1 MIKIKNIELF
11 NFISFFGGPHK
22 LEIDGRDLLL
32 VLGDVDHIKSN
43 GAGKTSLVNAIA
55 WCLFGEIPG
64 YGNPADRIINIDNIK
79 KGAYVRIN
87 TVDNYQ
93 ITRYRKYQGKTG
105 LEIINNGSDISL
117 MTTTENQQMIND
129 IFSISYESFI
139 VSIFLSASEKSFID
153 LSPLKRF
160 HVISDLLDINRLNK
174 LESRIKNKLSKDM
187 KIIDEYKTII
197 SNIETQIQIL
207 QKEIEIHKSSFEE
220 YQHELHQNKENINNK
235 KKEINNKLINID
247 IENINN
253 TLKEWEEYDESI
265 QQLNTIKRQIEV
277 ANNELKNLEDK
288 LQNHP
293 LKNEINLIKSQLS
306 ELNTKKLS
314 IQYNIEKSNI
324 KAIQKNLKLWEEYN
338 KKLEEISS
346 LKEEIKDIELN
357 ISTLEYNME
366 SKIDLDELKKDH
378 ELYGQNENNKTEK
391 NTILGRLKS
400 LRSQQLNLENE
411 KKEFEKLDNICPLCH
426 QSINEEYK
434 NNIITNFNN
443 KISEL
448 SKSLKIEYNKYNKLI
463 VEDIQPPKMTIE
475 EAIEYNK
482 KIDNLSQKIEKLK
495 QIKENKNEKLELVI
509 PSKPKIEYDV
519 LLDMQFRYNSLVEKL
534 QEIDQTINT
543 LNEKLEKR
551 TKEYKEDIDK
561 IKNEICDINRIIDS
575 KQQYIDKIKLSKPN
589 KDRQILI
596 EIKTQYKS
604 LKMNLERLNQEY
616 ELLQEQFSIRNNK
629 YQESIENLHHKI
641 EELVEELKSNQLKFD
656 EMKSICDHRK
666 ILYNIFHDKDKLK
679 MYIINMFL
687 DTFNKRLNDYLGAFG
702 WDINLTFDEKLNL
715 SSSRLFSSGEKR
727 RINLAISFALLY
739 AKFLLYGSYSNFMIL
754 DEIDNGL
761 DSEGI
766 EKLISILEDLLNQ
779 NFVSSII
786 ILTHKSDLKDYID
799 NRIIISKTNQRSKII
814 QN

>member
-1 MIKIKNIELF
+1 MIKIKSIELF

-22 LEIDGRDLLL
+22 LEIEGRDLLL

-64 YGNPADRIINIDNIK
+64 YGNPADRIINMDNTK
-79 KGAYVRIN
+79 KGAYVKIN
-87 TVDNYQ
+87 TIDDYQ
-93 ITRYRKYQGKTG
+93 ITRYRKYEGKTG

-160 HVISDLLDINRLNK
+160 QVISDLLDINRLNK
-174 LESRIKNKLSKDM
+174 LESRIKNKLSKDTKAM
-187 KIIDEYKTII
+187 KEYKTII
-197 SNIETQIQIL
+197 NDIESQTQIL
-207 QKEIEIHKSSFEE
+207 QKEVEVHKSSFEE
-220 YQHELHQNKENINNK
+220 YQRELHQNRESINNK
-235 KKEINNKLINID
+235 KKEINDKLTNIN
-247 IENINN
+247 IENIDNA
-253 TLKEWEEYDESI
+253 LREWEEYDENI
-265 QQLNTIKRQIEV
+265 QQFNTAKRQIEI
-277 ANNELKNLEDK
+277 ANNELENLEDK

-293 LKNEINLIKSQLS
+293 LKNEINLIKSQLN
-306 ELNTKKLS
+306 ELNDKKLS
-314 IQYNIEKSNI
+314 VQYNIEKSNI
-324 KAIQKNLKLWEEYN
+324 ESVKKNLELWEEYN
-338 KKLEEISS
+338 KKLEKISS

-357 ISTLEYNME
+357 ISTLEYNIE
-366 SKIDLDELKKDH
+366 SKIDLDKLRENH
-378 ELYGQNENNKTEK
+378 ELYKQNENNKTEK

-400 LRSQQLNLENE
+400 LRNQQLDLENE

-448 SKSLKIEYNKYNKLI
+448 SKSLRIEYNKYNKLI
-463 VEDIQPPKMTIE
+463 IEDIQSPKMTIE

-482 KIDNLSQKIEKLK
+482 KMDDLSQKIEKLK
-495 QIKENKNEKLELVI
+495 QIRGDKNKKLESI
-509 PSKPKIEYDV
+509 TPSKPKLEYNV
-519 LLDMQFRYNSLVEKL
+519 LLDMQFRYNSLVEKS
-534 QEIDQTINT
+534 QEIEQNINN

-551 TKEYKEDIDK
+551 TKEYEEDIDK
-561 IKNEICDINRIIDS
+561 IKKKICSINKIIDS

-589 KDRQILI
+589 KDRQALI
-596 EIKTQYKS
+596 EVKTQYES
-604 LKMNLERLNQEY
+604 LKMNLERLDQEY
-616 ELLQEQFSIRNNK
+616 ELLQKQFSIRNGK
-629 YQESIENLHHKI
+629 HQELMNDLHHKI
-641 EELVEELKSNQLKFD
+641 EELIKELKFNQLKFD
-656 EMKSICDHRK
+656 EIKSIYDHRK

-679 MYIINMFL
+679 MYIIKMFL

-786 ILTHKSDLKDYID
+786 ILTHKPDLKDYID